1 MYSHRGTFNIVFQ
14 VTTAAAVLAAAA
26 YTLQNLLFIF
36 LSSFQTHTSCSLNLK
51 ILLSS
56 NIVRPLT
63 TFLKIVKAYKRHLLI
78 RMRVFAYMENIIFL
92 RCFPSSG
99 RGWARAGGAA
109 MSNN

>member
-26 YTLQNLLFIF
+26 YTLQNLHFIF
-36 LSSFQTHTSCSLNLK
+36 LSSFQTHTSCSLNWK
-51 ILLSS
+51 IQLSLS
-56 NIVRPLT
+56 VVRPLT

-92 RCFPSSG
+92 RCFPGSG
-99 RGWARAGGAA
+99 RGRGRA
-109 MSNN
+109 